1 MVKTIDSENAQ
12 LGLVIPY
19 TPYKKQ
25 NIISYTVGTYENGT
39 PKLTIYKYASDSN
52 AIGTMQL
59 NSLTEQDE
67 NIYREI
73 EKLKVTGTKITK
85 NTIVVPIEN
94 TLLYVQSIYQQYTNE
109 DNSLPLLKKVVVAS
123 GNKFAIGNNIEEAIN
138 NLLSQSAF
146 DIEIESTETIEETI
160 KAIIKANENLEKSNN
175 SNDWEMIGKDMKK
188 LQELIK
194 KLDLLVK
201 NNKE

>member
-1 MVKTIDSENAQ
+1 
-12 LGLVIPY
+12 
-19 TPYKKQ
+19 
-25 NIISYTVGTYENGT
+25 
-39 PKLTIYKYASDSN
+39 
-52 AIGTMQL
+52 MQL
-59 NSLTEQDE
+59 
-67 NIYREI
+67 
-73 EKLKVTGTKITK
+73 
-85 NTIVVPIEN
+85 
-94 TLLYVQSIYQQYTNE
+94 IYQQYTNE

>member
-1 MVKTIDSENAQ
+1 M
-12 LGLVIPY
+12 
-19 TPYKKQ
+19 
-25 NIISYTVGTYENGT
+25 
-39 PKLTIYKYASDSN
+39 
-52 AIGTMQL
+52 
-59 NSLTEQDE
+59 
-67 NIYREI
+67 
-73 EKLKVTGTKITK
+73 
-85 NTIVVPIEN
+85 
-94 TLLYVQSIYQQYTNE
+94 
-109 DNSLPLLKKVVVAS
+109 
-123 GNKFAIGNNIEEAIN
+123 
-138 NLLSQSAF
+138 LSQSAF

>member
-1 MVKTIDSENAQ
+1 M
-12 LGLVIPY
+12 
-19 TPYKKQ
+19 
-25 NIISYTVGTYENGT
+25 
-39 PKLTIYKYASDSN
+39 
-52 AIGTMQL
+52 
-59 NSLTEQDE
+59 
-67 NIYREI
+67 
-73 EKLKVTGTKITK
+73 
-85 NTIVVPIEN
+85 
-94 TLLYVQSIYQQYTNE
+94 QSIYQQYTNE

>member
-1 MVKTIDSENAQ
+1 MFSDIS
-12 LGLVIPY
+12 LGVI
-19 TPYKKQ
+19 
-25 NIISYTVGTYENGT
+25 
-39 PKLTIYKYASDSN
+39 YAN
-52 AIGTMQL
+52 
-59 NSLTEQDE
+59 
-67 NIYREI
+67 
-73 EKLKVTGTKITK
+73 
-85 NTIVVPIEN
+85 
-94 TLLYVQSIYQQYTNE
+94 
-109 DNSLPLLKKVVVAS
+109 DNLPLLKKVVVAS

>member
-1 MVKTIDSENAQ
+1 MQQ
-12 LGLVIPY
+12 LLF
-19 TPYKKQ
+19 
-25 NIISYTVGTYENGT
+25 
-39 PKLTIYKYASDSN
+39 L
-52 AIGTMQL
+52 
-59 NSLTEQDE
+59 
-67 NIYREI
+67 
-73 EKLKVTGTKITK
+73 
-85 NTIVVPIEN
+85 IVVPIEN